1 MHEYQ
6 NVSFENKIKLLD
18 QARFSN
24 CALQDGGNRDQRRE
38 TETVRPKA
46 HTVHQSQNNE
56 KTIKFSN
63 LQFINSSFLRKSF

>member
-6 NVSFENKIKLLD
+6 NVSFENKIKLLN

-56 KTIKFSN
+56 KN
-63 LQFINSSFLRKSF
+63 D